1 MKILVVEDES
11 LMREVLVKLVRD
23 KFGFKVVGEAGD
35 GEEALELCRSHTV
48 DMVLLDIM
56 VPKLNGVDFAQ
67 IIFDEQPNL
76 RILAISNEFD
86 EFTLNQIFKS
96 GVHGFVDKRGTS
108 LEILAQAIETVATGQ
123 PYFTQFAI
131 NMKNKL
137 RGDPASY
144 TRILSDREQEVLRF
158 FSQGMS
164 DAAISKRLNIR
175 PRTVQTHRHNIL
187 KKLEL
192 HGTPELMNYG
202 IKKGFWKYR
211 ESVDGPWVEEDEPAS

>member
-23 KFGFKVVGEAGD
+23 KFGFKIVGQASDGLEAI
-35 GEEALELCRSHTV
+35 EICRKETV

-56 VPKLNGVDFAQ
+56 VPKLSGVEVAET
-67 IIFDEQPNL
+67 IFKEKPNL

-108 LEILAQAIETVATGQ
+108 LDVLSQAIECVAAGK
-123 PYFTQFAI
+123 PFFTQFAI

-137 RGDPASY
+137 RGDPSSF
-144 TRILSDREQEVLRF
+144 TRILSDREQEVLKY
-158 FSQGMS
+158 FSQGLS
-164 DAAISKRLNIR
+164 DDSISEKLDIR

-211 ESVDGPWVEEDEPAS
+211 EAVDGTWVDDDED